1 MIGTG
6 WEKNVRKSSIARF
19 VRQTRNVTYE
29 KSDPAK
35 IFFARF
41 SEGNRRFG
49 KIPRARVR
57 QTRTRPG
64 ASEDVLFGK

>member
-1 MIGTG
+1 
-6 WEKNVRKSSIARF
+6 

-41 SEGNRRFG
+41 PEEIERFA

-57 QTRTRPG
+57 QTRTR
-64 ASEDVLFGK
+64 SERYVSAL